1 MTTARELQERFHLC
15 MPLFIALGDEMRLSI
30 VEVLTEEAMGPERP
44 TGPVIF
50 EDHALNVNEI
60 TQPVSYTH
68 LQSPISFS
76 PGPKLL
82 HILPGRPS

>member
-50 EDHALNVNEI
+50 EDNNVR
-60 TQPVSYTH
+60 
-68 LQSPISFS
+68 PI
-76 PGPKLL
+76 
-82 HILPGRPS
+82 RPNLSG

>member
-44 TGPVIF
+44 P
-50 EDHALNVNEI
+50 ALLSLKI
-60 TQPVSYTH
+60 MP
-68 LQSPISFS
+68 
-76 PGPKLL
+76 
-82 HILPGRPS
+82 